1 MDESND
7 AKRGRVRPSRDFRKV
22 EVGIGGG
29 DSRAGIRA
37 FRDDEPREGIVR
49 RRRGNATVGSSR
61 VIRRRA
67 RDVRPRG
74 NALDERSN
82 ARRGALGD
90 SFRGDVSLATPRR
103 RRTRR
108 RRTVLRR
115 VASDVETVVDGTSRR
130 ALAPRGHATRRAHP
144 PRRRTGVKSRLGIR
158 SLTGTVPVA
167 GARARSQ
174 TPPRREFSRRRLARG
189 RRRRR
194 RRKREVLDGARER
207 RRDEK
212 VLGPVRVLGLGR
224 ERERRSGFER
234 ARPNTRARGFVFD
247 VERTRRR
254 IRPFARVAARV
265 ARKPIRKPSAASRS
279 QRGV

>member
-115 VASDVETVVDGTSRR
+115 VAPDVETVVDGTSRR

-144 PRRRTGVKSRLGIR
+144 PRRRTGAESRLGIR

-174 TPPRREFSRRRLARG
+174 TPFARG

>member
-1 MDESND
+1 MPGSVRSATTSPAKESFD
-7 AKRGRVRPSRDFRKV
+7 GGAGTRPSAP
-22 EVGIGGG
+22 
-29 DSRAGIRA
+29 RASFDGERA
-37 FRDDEPREGIVR
+37 TF
-49 RRRGNATVGSSR
+49 
-61 VIRRRA
+61 
-67 RDVRPRG
+67 
-74 NALDERSN
+74 ALEETRSTSG
-82 ARRGALGD
+82 RTLGEELGD

-174 TPPRREFSRRRLARG
+174 TPPRREFPRRRFARG